1 MRRLNKKQIKHRFQI
16 TDLLVKY
23 VNFSGYLQSLIT
35 SLNFTKHQN
44 KQTLTILLSYR
55 ANNRIEHNVDMCPV
69 VVDCSKTVN
78 FFTRCCNNGIDLR
91 CIKPLR
97 NICKVVRHRI
107 KLNKSYRNEQGCT
120 LILHK
125 LCHLMLEDVF
135 MELYWENHSIQLYSY
150 RRKEVTRSQMRKMPY
165 SQEI

>member
-1 MRRLNKKQIKHRFQI
+1 MRQLNKKQIKHRFQI

-23 VNFSGYLQSLIT
+23 VNFSGYLQSVIT

-120 LILHK
+120 IILHK
-125 LCHLMLEDVF
+125 LCHLM
-135 MELYWENHSIQLYSY
+135 YSWNYIGKIIAYSY
-150 RRKEVTRSQMRKMPY
+150 IAIEGKKLPDLRCARCPIRKKY
-165 SQEI
+165 NKC